1 MTPLRLPPSGRPKL
15 VMGSLGLIQEAVY
28 IVVGLLLIV
37 AAIGVTVGTVEELVN
52 GIRDGTDPVTIGLLV
67 LDRILLL
74 LIVAELLHTLRIVL
88 YEGDIHAEPF
98 LLVGLIA
105 VVRRVVVVTAQVE
118 QSSGRPLT
126 NLLLEL
132 GMLALLAFAFGAAI
146 FLLRRGEAH
155 GSSSESSKESSQT

>member
-1 MTPLRLPPSGRPKL
+1 MQIKLPASGRPKL
-15 VMGSLGLIQEAVY
+15 VMESLGLLQEAVY
-28 IVVGLLLIV
+28 IVVGLLLVI
-37 AAIGVTVGTVEELVN
+37 AAVTVIVGTVEELVD
-52 GIRDGTDPVTIGLLV
+52 GIRGQTDPVTIGLLV

-118 QSSGRPLT
+118 QTSGSPPT
-126 NLLLEL
+126 SLLIEL
-132 GMLALLAFAFGAAI
+132 GMLALLALAFGAAI
-146 FLLRRGEAH
+146 YLLGRGAAQEP
-155 GSSSESSKESSQT
+155 GSEPGDQSPRA

>member
-1 MTPLRLPPSGRPKL
+1 
-15 VMGSLGLIQEAVY
+15 MGSLDLVQEGVY
-28 IVVGLLLIV
+28 IVVGLLLVI
-37 AAIGVTVGTVEELVN
+37 AAIAVTVGTVEELIDSFGEV
-52 GIRDGTDPVTIGLLV
+52 TDPVAVGLLV

-88 YEGDIHAEPF
+88 YEGDIYAEPF

-118 QSSGRPLT
+118 QSSGRTLT

-132 GMLALLAFAFGAAI
+132 GMLALLALAFGAAI
-146 FLLRRGEAH
+146 YLLRRGAPREPPV
-155 GSSSESSKESSQT
+155 ESG

>member
-1 MTPLRLPPSGRPKL
+1 MALKLPPRSRPEVVLSGINL
-15 VMGSLGLIQEAVY
+15 VEEAVY
-28 IVVGLLLIV
+28 LVVGLLLVV
-37 AAIGVTVGTVEELVN
+37 AAVAVIVGTVEGVIDSLDA
-52 GIRDGTDPVTIGLLV
+52 GSDPVTIGLLV

-88 YEGDIHAEPF
+88 YRGEIYAEPF

-118 QSSGRPLT
+118 TSSGRPLT

-132 GMLALLAFAFGAAI
+132 GILAALALAFGAAI
-146 FLLRRGEAH
+146 YLLRRGSSLESEEQRR
-155 GSSSESSKESSQT
+155 SSSS

>member
-1 MTPLRLPPSGRPKL
+1 MPLKVPSGSRPKL
-15 VMGSLGLIQEAVY
+15 VMESLGLVQEVVY
-28 IVVGLLLIV
+28 IVVGLLLVV
-37 AAIGVTVGTVEELVN
+37 AAIGVIVGTVEELIV
-52 GIRDGTDPVTIGLLV
+52 GIGDSTDPVTIGLVV

-88 YEGDIHAEPF
+88 YEGDISAEPF

-132 GMLALLAFAFGAAI
+132 GMLALLALAFGAAI
-146 FLLRRGEAH
+146 YLLRRGAAH
-155 GSSSESSKESSQT
+155 QPQSEPGNGSPLA

>member
-1 MTPLRLPPSGRPKL
+1 MA
-15 VMGSLGLIQEAVY
+15 SLGLVQEVVY
-28 IVVGLLLIV
+28 IVVGLLLVV
-37 AAIGVTVGTVEELVN
+37 AAIGVIAGTVEELIN
-52 GIRDGTDPVTIGLLV
+52 SFGEDTDPVTVGLVV

-88 YEGDIHAEPF
+88 YEGDIYAEPF

-132 GMLALLAFAFGAAI
+132 GVLALLALAFGAAI
-146 FLLRRGEAH
+146 FLLRRGAPREPRVD
-155 GSSSESSKESSQT
+155 SRQET

>member
-1 MTPLRLPPSGRPKL
+1 ME
-15 VMGSLGLIQEAVY
+15 SLGLVQEVVY
-28 IVVGLLLIV
+28 IVVGLLLVV
-37 AAIGVTVGTVEELVN
+37 AAIGVIVGTVEELIV
-52 GIRDGTDPVTIGLLV
+52 GIGDSTDPVTIGLVV

-88 YEGDIHAEPF
+88 YEGDISAEPF

-132 GMLALLAFAFGAAI
+132 GMLALLALAFGAAI
-146 FLLRRGEAH
+146 YLLRRGAAH
-155 GSSSESSKESSQT
+155 QPQSEPGNGSPLA

>member
-1 MTPLRLPPSGRPKL
+1 MPLKLPSSSRAKL
-15 VMGSLGLIQEAVY
+15 VMESLGLVQEVVY
-28 IVVGLLLIV
+28 IVVGLLLVV
-37 AAIGVTVGTVEELVN
+37 AAIGVIVGTVEELII
-52 GIRDGTDPVTIGLLV
+52 GIGDGTDPVTIGLLV

-88 YEGDIHAEPF
+88 YEGDIYAEPF

-132 GMLALLAFAFGAAI
+132 GMLALLALAFGAAI
-146 FLLRRGEAH
+146 YLLRRGAAH
-155 GSSSESSKESSQT
+155 KPQSEPE

>member
-1 MTPLRLPPSGRPKL
+1 
-15 VMGSLGLIQEAVY
+15 MGSLDLVQEGVY
-28 IVVGLLLIV
+28 IVVGLLLVI
-37 AAIGVTVGTVEELVN
+37 AAIAVTVGTVEELIDSFGEV
-52 GIRDGTDPVTIGLLV
+52 TDPVAVGLLV

-88 YEGDIHAEPF
+88 YEGDIYAEPF

-118 QSSGRPLT
+118 QSSGRALT

-132 GMLALLAFAFGAAI
+132 GMLALLALAFGAAI
-146 FLLRRGEAH
+146 YLLRRGAPREPPV
-155 GSSSESSKESSQT
+155 ESG

>member
-1 MTPLRLPPSGRPKL
+1 MSLNQRSGARPRL
-15 VMGSLGLIQEAVY
+15 VMQSLDVVQEVVY
-28 IVVGLLLIV
+28 IIVGVLLAGAGVAIV
-37 AAIGVTVGTVEELVN
+37 VGTVEGVVESISSSEELV
-52 GIRDGTDPVTIGLLV
+52 RIGLLI

-88 YEGDIHAEPF
+88 YEGEIFAEPF

-118 QSSGRPLT
+118 QTSGRPLT

-132 GMLALLAFAFGAAI
+132 GVLAALALAFGAAI
-146 FLLRRGEAH
+146 FLLRRGTAHEPALEEGEEA
-155 GSSSESSKESSQT
+155 SAR

>member
-1 MTPLRLPPSGRPKL
+1 ME
-15 VMGSLGLIQEAVY
+15 SLDSVQEVVY
-28 IVVGLLLIV
+28 IVVGVLLVI
-37 AAIGVTVGTVEELVN
+37 AAIAVTVGTVEELIDSF
-52 GIRDGTDPVTIGLLV
+52 GEATDPVAVGLLV

-88 YEGDIHAEPF
+88 YEGDIYAEPF

-118 QSSGRPLT
+118 QGSGRELT

-132 GMLALLAFAFGAAI
+132 GMLALLALAFGAAI
-146 FLLRRGEAH
+146 YLLRRGGDREPS
-155 GSSSESSKESSQT
+155 GDSVQES

>member
-1 MTPLRLPPSGRPKL
+1 
-15 VMGSLGLIQEAVY
+15 MGSLDLVQEVVY
-28 IVVGLLLIV
+28 IVVGLLLV
-37 AAIGVTVGTVEELVN
+37 LAAIAVTVGTVEELIN
-52 GIRDGTDPVTIGLLV
+52 SFGEATDPVAVGLLV

-88 YEGDIHAEPF
+88 YEGNIYAEPF

-118 QSSGRPLT
+118 QSQGQELT

-132 GMLALLAFAFGAAI
+132 GMLALLALAFGAAI
-146 FLLRRGEAH
+146 FLLRRGAPDEPRAD
-155 GSSSESSKESSQT
+155 SR

>member
-1 MTPLRLPPSGRPKL
+1 MESLDL
-15 VMGSLGLIQEAVY
+15 VQEVVY
-28 IVVGLLLIV
+28 IVVGLLLVI
-37 AAIGVTVGTVEELVN
+37 AAIAVTVGTVEELIDSF
-52 GIRDGTDPVTIGLLV
+52 GETTDPVAVGLLV

-88 YEGDIHAEPF
+88 YEGDIYAEPF

-118 QSSGRPLT
+118 QSSGRALT

-132 GMLALLAFAFGAAI
+132 GMLALLALAFGAAI
-146 FLLRRGEAH
+146 YLLRRG
-155 GSSSESSKESSQT
+155 GSREPSVDSPQET

>member
-1 MTPLRLPPSGRPKL
+1 MPLKPPSSGRPKL
-15 VMGSLGLIQEAVY
+15 VMESLGLVQEVIY
-28 IVVGLLLIV
+28 IVVGLLLVV
-37 AAIGVTVGTVEELVN
+37 AAIGVIAGTVEELIN
-52 GIRDGTDPVTIGLLV
+52 GIGDGTDPVTIGLLV

-88 YEGDIHAEPF
+88 YEGDIYAEPF

-132 GMLALLAFAFGAAI
+132 GMLALLALAFGAAI
-146 FLLRRGEAH
+146 YLLRRGAAH
-155 GSSSESSKESSQT
+155 EPRSEPGNESPQA